1 MIPIS
6 RPIIGAAEEE
16 AVLRVLRSGR
26 LAQGPEVEAFESE
39 FAPLAAAVH
48 AVACAN
54 GTAALH
60 LALLAHGIGPGDEV
74 IVPSFTFAGSANAVL
89 ACGAKPVFCDVLV
102 DDFCIDASDADE
114 RITAATK
121 AIMPVYLYGQTADM
135 DAIARLAERRGL
147 AVVEDACQAHG
158 ATFAGAPAG
167 SFGTATFS
175 LYATKNITTGEGGMV
190 TTNDDSVAERL
201 RLLRSHGMAERYVHT
216 TFGLNLRMTEIEAA
230 IGRVQLRNL
239 DAWNERRRENAAFYS
254 AELDG
259 IEGLTLPRE
268 VDGRGHIWHQYTV
281 RITGRRDAVLKRVR
295 EAGVGAEVY
304 YPIPVHRQRAFADPA
319 ELPVSER
326 LAAEVL
332 SIPVYPAR
340 DDGERATV
348 AKALADAMME
358 TA

>member
-1 MIPIS
+1 
-6 RPIIGAAEEE
+6 
-16 AVLRVLRSGR
+16 
-26 LAQGPEVEAFESE
+26 
-39 FAPLAAAVH
+39 
-48 AVACAN
+48 
-54 GTAALH
+54 
-60 LALLAHGIGPGDEV
+60 
-74 IVPSFTFAGSANAVL
+74 
-89 ACGAKPVFCDVLV
+89 
-102 DDFCIDASDADE
+102 
-114 RITAATK
+114 
-121 AIMPVYLYGQTADM
+121 
-135 DAIARLAERRGL
+135 
-147 AVVEDACQAHG
+147 
-158 ATFAGAPAG
+158 
-167 SFGTATFS
+167 
-175 LYATKNITTGEGGMV
+175 MV
-190 TTNDDSVAERL
+190 TTNDNSVAERL

-230 IGRVQLRNL
+230 IGRVQLRKL
-239 DAWNERRRENAAFYS
+239 GAWNERRRENAAFYG

-268 VDGRGHIWHQYTV
+268 LDGRGHIWHQYTV

-332 SIPVYPAR
+332 SIPVYPAL